1 MVLLIS
7 YLQKDQELLYLFDLT
22 TPINFPNSCCHCL
35 DIDDV
40 EWYEGKGSPGTR
52 EARQKRLAKSFGG
65 VGGAV
70 SSTSVAIDSD
80 DDDGDDEYENV
91 PSFQSWEIKRRKS
104 IDDKTDGNLPEMTT
118 EDTSVTT
125 PTGDIVATA
134 KSTGGMTTEK
144 TTATT
149 VTTTTS
155 TALTTMV
162 KTTATTE
169 TNCTLVTSSNL
180 DMGVADGEKAEANTK
195 LSR

>member
-65 VGGAV
+65 VGAAV

-80 DDDGDDEYENV
+80 DDDEYENV

-104 IDDKTDGNLPEMTT
+104 KDDKTDGNLPEMTT
-118 EDTSVTT
+118 ENTSVTT

-149 VTTTTS
+149 VTVTTS

-169 TNCTLVTSSNL
+169 TNCTLVTSSNQ